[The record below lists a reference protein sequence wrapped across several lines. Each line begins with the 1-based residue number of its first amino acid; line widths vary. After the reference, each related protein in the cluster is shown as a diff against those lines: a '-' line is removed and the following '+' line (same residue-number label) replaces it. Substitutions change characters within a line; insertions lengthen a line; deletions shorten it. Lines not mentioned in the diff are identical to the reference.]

1 MNLSSFLQDLAA
13 ESGPDRL
20 KGAVVL
26 VALDRPIDHLI
37 QQAQGLG
44 PYHRGE
50 KSPWSHTFLLADVFS
65 GPATPILDCTIRDEQ
80 GKIAWTEKLGEVLKT
95 GIVTSGGIYT
105 GRVDDYDDPRTT
117 ALGVKCLFDLTPA
130 ERDAI
135 VAAGTSLQAQGY
147 HYDIPGLVRELVRLL
162 TGIEVPRGEKLL
174 FCSAFCQAAYRTAL
188 GDKGDFAP
196 KVPTADTTPDDIWY
210 SPLGTGASPRTR
222 R

>member
-1 MNLSSFLQDLAA
+1 M
-13 ESGPDRL
+13 L

-50 KSPWSHTFLLADVFS
+50 KSPWSHTFLLADAFS
-65 GPATPILDCTIRDEQ
+65 GPSTPILDCTIRDPQ
-80 GKIAWTEKLGEVLKT
+80 GKIAWNERLDEVLRT
-95 GIVTSGGIYT
+95 GIAKSGGIYA
-105 GRVDDYDDPRTT
+105 GRVEDYDDPRTT
-117 ALGVKCLFDLTPA
+117 AMGVKVLFDLTPS
-130 ERDAI
+130 ERDSI
-135 VAAGTSLQAQGY
+135 VSEGTALQAQGY

-162 TGIEVPRGEKLL
+162 TGIAVPPGKKLL
-174 FCSAFCQAAYRTAL
+174 FCSAFCQAAYRNAL

-210 SPLGTGASPRTR
+210 SALGNGVRF
-222 R
+222 